1 MNRYILIPEDTIR
14 VLPPED
20 GVEAAVEVFCSRT
33 VIFFDISQIQDVCLM
48 HNVLSNRRRVDA
60 LCFTAADRLL
70 EREQMVLVPTDRT
83 DYAAFLTD
91 FRTYAPETLDF
102 PRRKITSRNPATTT
116 AIITDK
122 TKKPHILKEKD
133 RRCSMKKRDKKDRPD
148 LVPEIFAQQPS
159 FTDPQGSWTGLPMNE
174 HEIPVQDADDL

>member
-20 GVEAAVEVFCSRT
+20 GVEAAVEVF
-33 VIFFDISQIQDVCLM
+33 CLM

-102 PRRKITSRNPATTT
+102 S
-116 AIITDK
+116 
-122 TKKPHILKEKD
+122 KEED
-133 RRCSMKKRDKKDRPD
+133 YI
-148 LVPEIFAQQPS
+148 PES
-159 FTDPQGSWTGLPMNE
+159 CDHNGHHHG
-174 HEIPVQDADDL
+174 

>member
-60 LCFTAADRLL
+60 LCGNRWCLS
-70 EREQMVLVPTDRT
+70 PRT
-83 DYAAFLTD
+83 EPIMQRF
-91 FRTYAPETLDF
+91 
-102 PRRKITSRNPATTT
+102 
-116 AIITDK
+116 
-122 TKKPHILKEKD
+122 
-133 RRCSMKKRDKKDRPD
+133 
-148 LVPEIFAQQPS
+148 
-159 FTDPQGSWTGLPMNE
+159 
-174 HEIPVQDADDL
+174 

>member
-1 MNRYILIPEDTIR
+1 M
-14 VLPPED
+14 
-20 GVEAAVEVFCSRT
+20 EAAVEVFCSRT

-48 HNVLSNRRRVDA
+48 HNVLSNRQARRCTLFHGGRPPAGAGTDGA
-60 LCFTAADRLL
+60 CPHGPNRLCSVSDGFPDICTRNARFFQGGRLHPGIL
-70 EREQMVLVPTDRT
+70 Q
-83 DYAAFLTD
+83 
-91 FRTYAPETLDF
+91 
-102 PRRKITSRNPATTT
+102 TTT

-122 TKKPHILKEKD
+122 NEKAAHPE
-133 RRCSMKKRDKKDRPD
+133 RKRQEVHRKKRDKKNRPD

>member
-60 LCFTAADRLL
+60 LCFTAAGAKRIACLSGN
-70 EREQMVLVPTDRT
+70 RWCSSPRT
-83 DYAAFLTD
+83 GLISRRFWPDSGHM
-91 FRTYAPETLDF
+91 
-102 PRRKITSRNPATTT
+102 RRKRWIFPKRQIISRSPATTT

-122 TKKPHILKEKD
+122 NEKS
-133 RRCSMKKRDKKDRPD
+133 RTS
-148 LVPEIFAQQPS
+148 
-159 FTDPQGSWTGLPMNE
+159 
-174 HEIPVQDADDL
+174 

>member
-70 EREQMVLVPTDRT
+70 EREQMVPSPRT
-83 DYAAFLTD
+83 GPISRRFWPDSGHM
-91 FRTYAPETLDF
+91 
-102 PRRKITSRNPATTT
+102 RRKRWIFPKRQIISRSPATTT

-122 TKKPHILKEKD
+122 NEKS
-133 RRCSMKKRDKKDRPD
+133 RTS
-148 LVPEIFAQQPS
+148 
-159 FTDPQGSWTGLPMNE
+159 
-174 HEIPVQDADDL
+174 

>member
-60 LCFTAADRLL
+60 LCFTAADRLSGNRWCL
-70 EREQMVLVPTDRT
+70 SPRT
-83 DYAAFLTD
+83 EPIMQRF
-91 FRTYAPETLDF
+91 
-102 PRRKITSRNPATTT
+102 
-116 AIITDK
+116 
-122 TKKPHILKEKD
+122 
-133 RRCSMKKRDKKDRPD
+133 
-148 LVPEIFAQQPS
+148 
-159 FTDPQGSWTGLPMNE
+159 
-174 HEIPVQDADDL
+174 

>member
-60 LCFTAADRLL
+60 LCFTAADR
-70 EREQMVLVPTDRT
+70 RKRWM
-83 DYAAFLTD
+83 
-91 FRTYAPETLDF
+91 F
-102 PRRKITSRNPATTT
+102 PKKQIIVRSPATTT

-122 TKKPHILKEKD
+122 NEKS
-133 RRCSMKKRDKKDRPD
+133 RTS
-148 LVPEIFAQQPS
+148 
-159 FTDPQGSWTGLPMNE
+159 
-174 HEIPVQDADDL
+174 

>member
-48 HNVLSNRRRVDA
+48 HKWCSSPRTGPIMRRFWPDSGH
-60 LCFTAADRLL
+60 
-70 EREQMVLVPTDRT
+70 M
-83 DYAAFLTD
+83 
-91 FRTYAPETLDF
+91 
-102 PRRKITSRNPATTT
+102 RRKRWIFPKRQIISRSPATTT

-122 TKKPHILKEKD
+122 NEKS
-133 RRCSMKKRDKKDRPD
+133 RTS
-148 LVPEIFAQQPS
+148 
-159 FTDPQGSWTGLPMNE
+159 
-174 HEIPVQDADDL
+174 

>member
-20 GVEAAVEVFCSRT
+20 GAEAAVEVFCSRT

-102 PRRKITSRNPATTT
+102 S
-116 AIITDK
+116 
-122 TKKPHILKEKD
+122 KEED
-133 RRCSMKKRDKKDRPD
+133 YI
-148 LVPEIFAQQPS
+148 PES
-159 FTDPQGSWTGLPMNE
+159 CDHNGHHHG
-174 HEIPVQDADDL
+174 